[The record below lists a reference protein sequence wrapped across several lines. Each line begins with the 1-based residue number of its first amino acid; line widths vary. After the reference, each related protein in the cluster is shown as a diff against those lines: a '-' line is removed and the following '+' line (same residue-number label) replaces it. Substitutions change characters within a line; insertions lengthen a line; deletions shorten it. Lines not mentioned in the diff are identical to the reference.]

1 MPQQSGSTLKAPRTR
16 GELDALT
23 ARRGELQAQL
33 RSLEER
39 RFQLAVQRQAVEG
52 QPLAR
57 DIDRRT
63 REIDTRIDLLEKQT
77 TQADQL
83 IAEAHSRP
91 EIVGGGPPSGG
102 GPQWSLLEPPSP
114 PPSTGVAVVPP
125 VDVSGVVARA
135 LLLEGVGFL
144 LFGALAWV
152 YAVRRFERKLSGRA
166 VGAVGEPAQIMQLQ
180 QSVDAIALE
189 VERISENQRYV
200 TKVIQEKSTA
210 GQP

>member
-16 GELDALT
+16 AELEALT
-23 ARRGELQAQL
+23 ARRGEMQSQL

-63 REIDTRIDLLEKQT
+63 RELDTRIDLLEKQVA
-77 TQADQL
+77 QADQL

-91 EIVGGGPPSGG
+91 EIAGGEQPGQ
-102 GPQWSLLEPPSP
+102 GPQWRLLETP
-114 PPSTGVAVVPP
+114 PPPPPAPGVTVVPP
-125 VDVSGVVARA
+125 PDVSGVVTRV
-135 LLLEGVGFL
+135 LLIEGVGFL
-144 LFGALAWV
+144 LVGALAWV
-152 YAVRRFERKLSGRA
+152 YAVRRLERKLSGRTA
-166 VGAVGEPAQIMQLQ
+166 GAVSDPAQVMQLQ
-180 QSVDAIALE
+180 QSIDAIALE